1 MSESLK
7 DQLIRA
13 GLAPARPRQKKKP
26 PVRETETDLAT
37 AYRLRKN
44 EAQQRKQNKQRK
56 KLADEKRRRKINKEL
71 RALVE
76 AHSVR
81 DPQAD
86 IARNFMFKGRIR
98 KVLVNKNQLAAVNS
112 GELVIVYLA
121 GSYHLVPAENA
132 GIVQQIAPDHL
143 PDLRTETS
151 PEDEEFPVPDDLVW

>member
-13 GLAPARPRQKKKP
+13 GLASARPVNKKKS
-26 PVRETETDLAT
+26 PVRKTETDLAT

-44 EAQQRKQNKQRK
+44 K
-56 KLADEKRRRKINKEL
+56 
-71 RALVE
+71 

-81 DPQAD
+81 DPEAD

-121 GSYHLVPAENA
+121 GSYHLVQAEFA
-132 GIVQQIAPDHL
+132 GIVQEIAPDHL
-143 PDLRTETS
+143 PDLGAENS
-151 PEDEEFPVPDDLVW
+151 PADEGFPVPDDLVW